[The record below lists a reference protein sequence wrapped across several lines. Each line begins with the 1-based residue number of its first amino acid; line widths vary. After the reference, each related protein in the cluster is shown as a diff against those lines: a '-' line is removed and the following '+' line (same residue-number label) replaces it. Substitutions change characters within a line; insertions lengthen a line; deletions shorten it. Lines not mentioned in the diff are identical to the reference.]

1 MWENLLLHV
10 SVSGLSSAERLRHL
24 HRLALG
30 FDQFSL
36 AILGFTLLLHQ
47 LVGLQCPVFVI
58 SFLCL
63 CPAGCFVGSI
73 NQLHVLMLASLSL
86 QPPPSSPPAGASAI
100 RLREHLRGPSGLW
113 RTLQEIDFLDVK
125 LLRPAVSQCCS
136 LQIKRHITVCDSG
149 WLLCA

>member
-1 MWENLLLHV
+1 MIHHHPPPLCRDLMWENLLLHI
-10 SVSGLSSAERLRHL
+10 SVSGLPSADRLRHL

-36 AILGFTLLLHQ
+36 AILCFILLLHQ
-47 LVGLQCPVFVI
+47 LVGLQCPFFVI

-100 RLREHLRGPSGLW
+100 RLREHLRDLHVPGGRFRRLIFW
-113 RTLQEIDFLDVK
+113 ILNCLDQQSASVAHS
-125 LLRPAVSQCCS
+125 R
-136 LQIKRHITVCDSG
+136 
-149 WLLCA
+149 